1 MGHDTLMMGLDAGG
15 TSTRAVLTTAQG
27 ECIGYGVGG
36 RGNPLS
42 AGVDAAADGVSD
54 AVVQALLPSG
64 RALADVSVIS
74 AAMAGQSTVEGRGGW
89 LLALLMAEGFAGR
102 LTFESDLLATYSS
115 GAVEPFGYAVV
126 AGTGASAVRVVGGEV
141 DASADGLG
149 WLLGDRGSGFWI
161 GHRVARAVVRDLD
174 HAGPATAL
182 TRGLLDHLG
191 IVADAGHGAGRPR
204 ALEQVVEAL
213 YAMRP
218 IELAA
223 LAPLAF
229 AAGDRVAESILRRAG
244 EHLADSL
251 AAVLREP
258 GEIPHCP
265 LVVGGSVLA
274 RDGVVRDAFMQ
285 RLGGAATDFEL
296 RPVADGAVGAGLLV
310 LRAGGAHVS
319 RGTLDRLSETLAR
332 FR

>member
-1 MGHDTLMMGLDAGG
+1 MGHDMLMLGVDAGG

-36 RGNPLS
+36 RGNPIA
-42 AGVDAAADGVSD
+42 AGPDSAADGVLD
-54 AVVQALLPSG
+54 AVARALAPSS
-64 RALADVSVIS
+64 RDLADVSVIT
-74 AAMAGQSTVEGRGGW
+74 AAMAGQRAEDGEGGW
-89 LLALLMAEGFAGR
+89 LLARLVAEGFTGR
-102 LTFESDLLATYSS
+102 LTFESDLMATYSS
-115 GAVEPFGYAVV
+115 GSADPFGYAIV
-126 AGTGASAVRVVGGEV
+126 AGTGASAVRVSGGLIE
-141 DASADGLG
+141 ASADGLG

-182 TRGLLDHLG
+182 TGGVLDHLG
-191 IVADAGHGAGRPR
+191 IAEDAARREGRSR
-204 ALEQVVEAL
+204 TLEQLVEAL

-229 AAGDRVAESILRRAG
+229 AAGDPVAEGILGRAG

-251 AAVLREP
+251 AAVLNGP
-258 GEIPHCP
+258 GP
-265 LVVGGSVLA
+265 LVVGGSVLF
-274 RDGVVRDAFMQ
+274 RSGPVRDAFIE
-285 RLGGAATDFEL
+285 RLGAAAEGL
-296 RPVADGAVGAGLLV
+296 RLHPVIDGAIGAGLLA
-310 LRAGGAHVS
+310 LRAGGAASSSGALV
-319 RGTLDRLSETLAR
+319 RLTESLAR

>member
-1 MGHDTLMMGLDAGG
+1 MSHDTLMMGVDAGG
-15 TSTRAVLTTAQG
+15 TSTRAVLMSTSGA
-27 ECIGYGVGG
+27 CIGYGVGG

-42 AGVDAAADGVSD
+42 AGVDAAAEGVLD
-54 AVVQALLPSG
+54 AIAQALVPSG

-74 AAMAGQSTVEGRGGW
+74 AAMAGQNSVDAEGGW
-89 LLALLMAEGFAGR
+89 LLDLLVTEGFAGR

-126 AGTGASAVRVVGGEV
+126 AGTGASAVRVADSRIE
-141 DASADGLG
+141 ASSDGLG

-174 HAGPATAL
+174 RAGPQTAL
-182 TRGLLDHLG
+182 TGAVLDRLG
-191 IVADAGHGAGRPR
+191 ISADAGAADPGGAGRSR
-204 ALEQVVEAL
+204 ALDRIVEVL
-213 YAMRP
+213 YAQRP
-218 IELAA
+218 IELAE

-229 AAGDRVAESILRRAG
+229 VPGDRVADEILRRAG

-251 AAVLREP
+251 TAVLR
-258 GEIPHCP
+258 GRGP

-274 RDGVVRDAFMQ
+274 RPGPVRDAFLR
-285 RLGGAATDFEL
+285 RLGDAATGLEL
-296 RPVADGAVGAGLLV
+296 RPVADGAVGAGLLA
-310 LRAGGAHVS
+310 LRAGGAAVS
-319 RGTLDRLSETLAR
+319 PETLATLDASLAR

>member
-1 MGHDTLMMGLDAGG
+1 MGHGALMMGVDAGG
-15 TSTRAVLTTAQG
+15 TSTRAVLMTASG
-27 ECIGYGVGG
+27 ACVGYGVGG

-42 AGVDAAADGVSD
+42 AGVDAAAEGVLD
-54 AVVQALLPSG
+54 AVAQALVPSG
-64 RALADVSVIS
+64 RSLADVSVIS
-74 AAMAGQSTVEGRGGW
+74 AAMAGQNSVDAEGGW
-89 LLALLMAEGFAGR
+89 LLDLLVAEGFAGT

-126 AGTGASAVRVVGGEV
+126 AGTGASAVRVADGRIE
-141 DASADGLG
+141 ASADGLG

-174 HAGPATAL
+174 SAGPQTALTGAVLDRLGISADAGPAAS
-182 TRGLLDHLG
+182 G
-191 IVADAGHGAGRPR
+191 DAGRSR
-204 ALEQVVEAL
+204 ALERVVEVL

-218 IELAA
+218 IELAE

-229 AAGDRVAESILRRAG
+229 VPGDRVADEILRRAG

-251 AAVLREP
+251 SGVLR
-258 GEIPHCP
+258 GHGP

-274 RDGVVRDAFMQ
+274 RPGPVRDAFLR
-285 RLGGAATDFEL
+285 RLGDAAAGLDL
-296 RPVADGAVGAGLLV
+296 RPVADGAVGAGLLA
-310 LRAGGAHVS
+310 LRAGGVGVS
-319 RGTLDRLSETLAR
+319 PETMETLDASLAR